1 MLNFFGESVEFFI
14 KKRFVMETVHLL
26 LSYILDLLN
35 NGFMVFEPYQ
45 GSVSM
50 DEKEYSAMQG
60 IIHAIGWTL
69 IIIILIAV
77 FKYMKKHSQQ
87 DERMKKYH
95 SQDNEDQSK

>member
-1 MLNFFGESVEFFI
+1 
-14 KKRFVMETVHLL
+14 MENIYLIIN
-26 LSYILDLLN
+26 SILDLMN

-69 IIIILIAV
+69 IIIIFVAV
-77 FKYMKKHSQQ
+77 FRYMRKHSSQ
-87 DERMKKYH
+87 DERMKKYY
-95 SQDNEDQSK
+95 SKEDQNQSK

>member
-1 MLNFFGESVEFFI
+1 
-14 KKRFVMETVHLL
+14 MEIIHLTTG
-26 LSYILDLLN
+26 YIFDLFN

-69 IIIILIAV
+69 IIIIFIAV
-77 FKYMKKHSQQ
+77 FKFMKKHSQQ
-87 DERMKKYH
+87 DERMKKYY
-95 SQDNEDQSK
+95 SKEDENQSK